1 MSPPFDSSLPFPDWV
16 ILLREIR
23 IDKFKVKPLPI
34 QGSGIRDQGPGT
46 RDQGSLIL
54 YPLLPSLR

>member
-34 QGSGIRDQGPGT
+34 QGSGT